1 MKSSAPLLAPILRSD
16 TQGRL
21 LAALVLH
28 EDRELSLTELAKQV
42 GVAPPTIMRDVDRLV
57 DGGILT
63 DRRVGRSRLIRGNTT
78 HPIYKPLSEI
88 VLYGYGPATVLPSA
102 LAGIKG
108 VESAFIYGSWAE
120 RYTGTPGKDPADVDV
135 LIVGSADQGELYDA
149 ARRASALVGREV
161 NVNQVSPDRWKESDD
176 GFIRTVKSRPLVPIR
191 MEPPSDPPL
200 GTRPR

>member
-42 GVAPPTIMRDVDRLV
+42 GITPPTIMRDVDRLV

-63 DRRVGRSRLIRGNTT
+63 DRRLGRSRLIRINTT

-88 VLYGYGPATVLPSA
+88 VLYGYGPAAVLPSV
-102 LAGIKG
+102 LAGLEGIQ
-108 VESAFIYGSWAE
+108 SAFIYGSWAE
-120 RYTGTPGKDPADVDV
+120 RYSGIPGKDPADVDV

-149 ARRASALVGREV
+149 ARSASRRVGREV

-176 GFIRTVKSRPLVPIR
+176 GFIRTVKSRSLVPIR
-191 MEPPSDPPL
+191 MAASS
-200 GTRPR
+200 